1 MSRRYVA
8 FLFVYFCLFSPLLPL
23 HLFKLLLIIVQ
34 DELLGLLDNKYDSGD
49 QLISELFESKREAQ
63 ERLEDVKRKVFK
75 DLLLFLFVFLF
86 SSFLLLSFLSFLPP
100 FVSPNKYII
109 GASGHKA

>member
-1 MSRRYVA
+1 MLPFFLCL
-8 FLFVYFCLFSPLLPL
+8 FLFIFSTPTTTP
-23 HLFKLLLIIVQ
+23 LFKSLLIIFQ
-34 DELLGLLDNKYDSGD
+34 DELLGLLDNKYESGD

-75 DLLLFLFVFLF
+75 DLLFLFVFLF